1 MDTGAPSKQARPLP
15 AQLAKNSDTR
25 DVLARADKQRREK
38 HLQDYLIVDVDAH
51 HYETQSWAEIVPYIP
66 DPVVRDIANNFR
78 QNGRLTP
85 GIINTSSWPAHQGI
99 GGRLA
104 HDGGFDE
111 EINEPGV
118 HRDVVV
124 VRRAIESM
132 GIDYQVLFPTPM
144 LGLGMH
150 PELDVEINVAHGYNR
165 WLCERILP
173 QDDRIKTLLYMPFN
187 DPETCEKFVAEF
199 GEKKGVVGF
208 MVTSVRYKPVH
219 HNSYMRLYGMMQER
233 GMPLAFHGGPFW
245 GASEGFLRQVNRF
258 ISAHALSFPLS
269 NMVHMAN
276 WVMNGLCE
284 KFPKLPVIWIEGGI
298 AWMAFM
304 TQRFDNEYLMRSS
317 EAPALK
323 RLPSEYMREMYYT
336 TQPME
341 RTNME
346 LLEATFNAL
355 NASTQLLYASDWPHW
370 DFDLPSTITDLPF
383 LSDQDKRNILGLNA
397 QRIFDLKR

>member
-1 MDTGAPSKQARPLP
+1 MDTGTPSNPSRPLP
-15 AQLAKNSDTR
+15 TQLAKNSDTR
-25 DVLARADKQRREK
+25 DVLARAAMQKRQKGLE
-38 HLQDYLIVDVDAH
+38 DYLIVDVDAH
-51 HYETQSWAEIVPYIP
+51 HYETQSWHEIVPYIP

-85 GIINTSSWPAHQGI
+85 GIINTSSWPSHQGI

-104 HDGGFDE
+104 HDGGFE
-111 EINEPGV
+111 EDCHEDGV

-124 VRRAIESM
+124 VRRAIESL

-165 WLCERILP
+165 WLCENVLP

-187 DPETCEKFVAEF
+187 DPQACEKFIEEF

-219 HNSYMRLYGMMQER
+219 HNSYMRMYGMMQER

-258 ISAHALSFPLS
+258 LSAHALSFPLS

-284 KFPKLPVIWIEGGI
+284 KFPKLPIIWIEGGI

-336 TQPME
+336 SQPLE

-346 LLEATFNAL
+346 LLEATFNSL

-370 DFDLPSTITDLPF
+370 DFDVPSTITDLPF
-383 LSDQDKRNILGLNA
+383 LNEQDKRNILGLNA
-397 QRIFDLKR
+397 QRIFKL

>member
-1 MDTGAPSKQARPLP
+1 MDDSIPRSMARPLP
-15 AQLAKNSDTR
+15 AQLTKKSDTR
-25 DVLARADKQRREK
+25 DVLARAAKQARER
-38 HLQDYLIVDVDAH
+38 HLADWLIIDVDAH
-51 HYETQSWAEIVPYIP
+51 HYETQSWAEIVEYIP
-66 DPVVRDIANNFR
+66 DAVVRDIAKSFR
-78 QNGRLTP
+78 QGGRITP
-85 GIINTSSWPAHQGI
+85 GILQTSSWPAHQGI

-104 HDGGFDE
+104 HDGGFEE
-111 EINEPGV
+111 EIDDTSV
-118 HRDVVV
+118 HRDVVL

-132 GIDYQVLFPTPM
+132 AIDYQVVFPTPM

-150 PELDVEINVAHGYNR
+150 PELDVEIAVAHGYNR
-165 WLCERILP
+165 WLCERVLP
-173 QDDRIKTLLYMPFN
+173 GDDRIKTLLYMPFN
-187 DPETCEKFVAEF
+187 DPPACERFVEEF
-199 GEKKGVVGF
+199 AEKKGVVGF

-219 HNSYMRLYGMMQER
+219 HNSYMRLYSMMEER
-233 GMPLAFHGGPFW
+233 RMPLAFHGGPFW

-284 KFPKLPVIWIEGGI
+284 RFPNLKTIWIEGGI

-383 LSDQDKRNILGLNA
+383 LNEQDKRNILGLNA
-397 QRIFDLKR
+397 KRLFNM